1 MIHLVVIKGL
11 KINAHL
17 TLRREKVKKWFENRC
32 CVVIISRMR
41 KKYNKN
47 AVCGGHTGRIA
58 N

>member
-47 AVCGGHTGRIA
+47 AVCGARC
-58 N
+58 

>member
-1 MIHLVVIKGL
+1 LVVIKGL